1 MPSGTKA
8 DRMKN
13 TLSIGVL
20 AASALLISAGPAQA
34 ASEFFFTGSYTNTSL
49 TIGGA
54 TANQRNFSGV
64 KVTGWAA
71 TRNSVGDASAEFN
84 LTNVGLFGGGIGV
97 TQSGEGDPQ
106 HAIDN
111 NGTNEF
117 LLLSFDTPIALT
129 DLQIGWPDGYDT
141 DFTVLAFTGANQ
153 AAGSPTTAAN
163 GGFNLADMNFLN
175 SDTGDTGPA
184 GANATYGLT
193 NAGWEII
200 GNPNNLDPNVY
211 ASIGNTAFKSSSYWL
226 VGTRNKFLAT
236 GDGNLDYG
244 KLLSVKGCT
253 AGTPGCGG
261 GGGGTPGVPE
271 PSSLALLGL
280 GLVGTFKRW
289 TTRS

>member
-1 MPSGTKA
+1 
-8 DRMKN
+8 MKN
-13 TLSIGVL
+13 KLSIGVI
-20 AASALLISAGPAQA
+20 ATSALLISAGSAQA
-34 ASEFFFTGSYTNTSL
+34 ATEFFFSGSPTNTSL
-49 TIGGA
+49 TIGGV

-64 KVTGWAA
+64 SVTAWAA
-71 TRNSVGDASAEFN
+71 TRNSVGDANAEFN
-84 LTNVGLFGGGIGV
+84 LTNVGLFGTSGIGV
-97 TQSGEGDPQ
+97 TQSGETSPQ

-117 LLLSFDTPIALT
+117 LLLSFATPIALT

-175 SDTGDTGPA
+175 SDPTDTGPA
-184 GANATYGLT
+184 GGSFGLT

-200 GNPNNLDPNVY
+200 GNPNDLDPNVY
-211 ASIGNTAFKSSSYWL
+211 ASIGNTSFKSSSYWL

-236 GDGNLDYG
+236 GDSYLDYG

-289 TTRS
+289 TKRS